1 MLEYI
6 NGWEWLP
13 IVMLTVAGIIM
24 MLFKRETEMTF
35 FGIIVLVMTMMLAHE
50 THQNNLDKAFV
61 LKRFNEAHA
70 ITCVGGGS
78 GEQTLINPKSGW
90 RWEKNIGFVKGDQI
104 HNDLGV
110 CSVIG
115 EESPT
120 PSFVP
125 YAFALMFELMLGFVL
140 RAAMQKQLKEE
151 EEKNN
156 EPEPK

>member
-1 MLEYI
+1 MMEYI

-24 MLFKRETEMTF
+24 MLFKREGAMTF
-35 FGIIVLVMTMMLAHE
+35 FGILLLIMTMMLAHE

-70 ITCVGGGS
+70 INCAGGYRGDH
-78 GEQTLINPKSGW
+78 TLIDPKSGW
-90 RWEKNIGFVKGDQI
+90 RWEENIGFVKGDQI

-120 PSFVP
+120 PSVVP
-125 YAFALMFELMLGFVL
+125 YTFTLMFELMLGFVL
-140 RAAMQKQLKEE
+140 RAAMQKALKEE
-151 EEKNN
+151 EEEK
-156 EPEPK
+156 KQ